1 MPTEAEQA
9 RVHKPEYYMHRALEL
24 AQLAADQGEVPV
36 GAVVVDATGAI
47 IGRGYNL
54 CISNHDATAHAEIQA
69 IRDACKALNNYRLND
84 CDLYVTLEPCTMCI
98 GALVLARIRSV
109 YYATREPRTGAIE
122 SVCNLPAQP
131 WYNHHLQV
139 QGGLLQKQSR
149 RLLEDFFAQ
158 RR

>member
-1 MPTEAEQA
+1 MPKQAEP
-9 RVHKPEYYMHRALEL
+9 RLIHKPEYYMHRALEL
-24 AQLAADQGEVPV
+24 AAEAASLGEVPV
-36 GAVVVDATGAI
+36 GAVVVNVQGEI

-54 CISNHDATAHAEIQA
+54 CISNQDATAHAEIQA
-69 IRDACKALNNYRLND
+69 IREACKTLNNYRLNG

-98 GALVLARIRSV
+98 GALVLARIRNV
-109 YYATREPRTGAIE
+109 YYAAKEPRTGAVE

-131 WYNHHLQV
+131 WYNHQLHV